1 MTNKEVYQDRLSENQ
16 KPIGR
21 VNNEPE
27 QPVDTVPTPVQEE
40 EVGMINN
47 EAPGE
52 MEPSAPKIG
61 RINNEES
68 SATQPPVPEIGMT
81 NNELADKVKT
91 SEPTVEKPVLHS

>member
-21 VNNEPE
+21 VNSEPE
-27 QPVDTVPTPVQEE
+27 QPVDTIPTPLQEE
-40 EVGMINN
+40 EVGMMKN

-61 RINNEES
+61 RINNEQS

-81 NNELADKVKT
+81 NNELADTVKP
-91 SEPTVEKPVLHS
+91 SEPAVKKPVLHS

>member
-21 VNNEPE
+21 TINEPE
-27 QPVDTVPTPVQEE
+27 KRVETIPAPLKEE
-40 EVGMINN
+40 EVGMMNN

-61 RINNEES
+61 RINNEQS

-81 NNELADKVKT
+81 NNELAETVKP
-91 SEPTVEKPVLHS
+91 SEPTVVKTALHS

>member
-21 VNNEPE
+21 TNNEPE
-27 QPVDTVPTPVQEE
+27 QAVDSVPTPLKEE
-40 EVGMINN
+40 EVGVMNN

-52 MEPSAPKIG
+52 LGPSVPKIG
-61 RINNEES
+61 RINNEQA

-81 NNELADKVKT
+81 NNELADTVKP
-91 SEPTVEKPVLHS
+91 SEPAVKKPVLHS